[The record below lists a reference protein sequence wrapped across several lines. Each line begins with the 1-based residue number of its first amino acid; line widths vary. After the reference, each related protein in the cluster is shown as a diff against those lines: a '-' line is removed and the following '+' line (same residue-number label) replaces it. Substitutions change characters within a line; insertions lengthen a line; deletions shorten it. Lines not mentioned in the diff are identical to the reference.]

1 MMKKLWQNRLALI
14 MTIAMGFVSILPIVA
29 LAQANTYDMDEMNDG
44 LEEEGVLRVGMEAN
58 YAPFN
63 WSQTTNSD
71 GPLKSVI
78 RLANMRM
85 GMMCK
90 LRFVWR
96 KNWDWR

>member
-71 GPLKSVI
+71 RAVEISNSSGEY
-78 RLANMRM
+78 AN
-85 GMMCK
+85 GYD
-90 LRFVWR
+90 V
-96 KNWDWR
+96 